1 MFDTP
6 LAPRIVDDTVY
17 LVLNDFGQ
25 SRCAYVETDPSRA
38 DFDTVIDNLIGGQC
52 SAPARVVAF
61 NTSEGWAKDM
71 SAEVAREIWQR
82 TAGELGSET
91 LRFFVNRHFSFLRN
105 RSLRT

>member
-6 LAPRIVDDTVY
+6 LAPRLVDDTVY

-25 SRCAYVETDPSRA
+25 FGCAYVETDPSRA
-38 DFDTVIDNLIGGQC
+38 DFDTVIDNLIGGQY

-61 NTSEGWAKDM
+61 NVSEGWAKDI

-82 TAGELGSET
+82 TAGELGSEA
-91 LRFFVNRHFSFLRN
+91 LRFFVKRHFSFPRN
-105 RSLRT
+105 RSSQT